1 MRKGLLVAVLLAAAL
16 LAGCD
21 GRLLLRMDIPIVI
34 DPAPRYQGET
44 WGYLSYDPY
53 TEHIRLDSKPHR
65 GGRYR
70 PLTNASVSVVGMG
83 ITARTDKDGYF
94 YIYGVP
100 YGRLEL
106 KVQHSW
112 IGPRS
117 GVYFTTQGR

>member
-44 WGYLSYDPY
+44 WGYLSYEPY

-65 GGRYR
+65 CGRYL
-70 PLTNASVSVVGMG
+70 PLTNATVSMVERYFHA
-83 ITARTDKDGYF
+83 TADDQQVLGSLTLAPAAKPAAPASR
-94 YIYGVP
+94 
-100 YGRLEL
+100 
-106 KVQHSW
+106 KVE
-112 IGPRS
+112 
-117 GVYFTTQGR
+117 